1 MAMLPTEAFDIEVEE
16 KKEYPPI
23 PAGDYSVVIKEAE
36 LKDTMK
42 GGMRVA
48 VRYEIE
54 AGALAGRLVFDSL
67 NIINK
72 GDNAKITE
80 QIARRKLHQIFEAI
94 GKTGAQDT
102 NDMLGGRLKLR
113 IKLTNNPDF
122 PNEVSKYMPLDAVV
136 ATRQSFTPP
145 PAAPE
150 PEPAAAAPAAAPE
163 VDPLEVAAASPKAPW
178 SRAA

>member
-94 GKTGAQDT
+94 GT
-102 NDMLGGRLKLR
+102 
-113 IKLTNNPDF
+113 
-122 PNEVSKYMPLDAVV
+122 
-136 ATRQSFTPP
+136 
-145 PAAPE
+145 
-150 PEPAAAAPAAAPE
+150 
-163 VDPLEVAAASPKAPW
+163 
-178 SRAA
+178 SRAFMLRRSSQNSKRVEKVRVARRGASRLLGHLLCFSMT

>member
-1 MAMLPTEAFDIEVEE
+1 MAMLPTEAFDVEVEE

-23 PAGDYSVVIKEAE
+23 PAGDYSVVIQEAE
-36 LKDTMK
+36 LKDTNK
-42 GGMRVA
+42 GGQRVA
-48 VRYEIE
+48 IRYEIE

-72 GDNAKITE
+72 GDKAKITE
-80 QIARRKLHQIFEAI
+80 QIARRKLIQIFEAI
-94 GKTGAQDT
+94 GKPGAQDT

-113 IKLTNNPDF
+113 IKVTNNPDF
-122 PNEVSKYMPLDAVV
+122 PNDVSKYMPLDAVV

-145 PAAPE
+145 AAPQ
-150 PEPAAAAPAAAPE
+150 PEPAAAAPAAAPD
-163 VDPLEVAAASPKAPW
+163 VDPLEVAAAQPKAPW

>member
-1 MAMLPTEAFDIEVEE
+1 MAMLPTEAFDVEVEE

-23 PAGDYSVVIKEAE
+23 PAGDYSVVIQEAE
-36 LKDTMK
+36 LKDTKK
-42 GGMRVA
+42 GGQRVA
-48 VRYEIE
+48 IRYEIE

-72 GDNAKITE
+72 GDKAKITE
-80 QIARRKLHQIFEAI
+80 QIARRKLIQIFEAI
-94 GKTGAQDT
+94 GKPGAQDT

-113 IKLTNNPDF
+113 IKLTNDPDF
-122 PNEVSKYMPLDAVV
+122 PNDVTKYMPLNA
-136 ATRQSFTPP
+136 APARQSFTPP
-145 PAAPE
+145 AAPQ
-150 PEPAAAAPAAAPE
+150 PEPAAAAPAAAQD